1 MSELGTAAAEAA
13 AFTATGAAMAAADYG
28 MTMMTAK
35 ATLYVRMVG
44 MSLDTTGSKINEDVS
59 GLRSLLKKRNKSS
72 EKVAK
77 RAGQSVNQA
86 SIAAEATMNKMSE
99 VEMAAAMLA
108 KGFIPTQVQYNPTSL
123 MLRTVGGKIRQYQA
137 MGNETMNAMI
147 STDKKTSTY
156 LSVQLVYEAI
166 DNADAFGSSSLG
178 MNVDD
183 VVDATKSF
191 LKNSFKGGYSVKKPV
206 EGLLSL
212 MMEKESR
219 QVIFVWNNMFFHGEL
234 ISANAQFTMF
244 NKLGNPIKA
253 TVNLEIQQSNG
264 NALFASDRQYWN
276 DAFDKVY
283 GL

>member
-1 MSELGTAAAEAA
+1 
-13 AFTATGAAMAAADYG
+13 
-28 MTMMTAK
+28 
-35 ATLYVRMVG
+35 
-44 MSLDTTGSKINEDVS
+44 
-59 GLRSLLKKRNKSS
+59 
-72 EKVAK
+72 
-77 RAGQSVNQA
+77 
-86 SIAAEATMNKMSE
+86 
-99 VEMAAAMLA
+99 MLA